1 MTDLIKG
8 RAYRH
13 QGMYVFELLPAGRQK
28 AKGLFVCLHGFP
40 AWSTKNY
47 DIAEQLCLLGY
58 AVLIPHYPGLG
69 LSGGSFSFTRSR
81 ETLEKFLGYAKRR
94 YGLPLSLMGHSWGG
108 YLAISF
114 SRQVERFLLLLAP
127 LSVFPTGAALSAL
140 IDGIFA
146 DSPEDCRLYTKATM
160 GGAIGFLGAAFS
172 WEGFIE
178 TVARMPCL
186 IIHGKDDSLIPV
198 QDSRALAAKAAG
210 KAKLIELED
219 GHLLYRQ
226 RRKVLDLVSRWIQ
239 AHDGRPR
246 RRR

>member
-1 MTDLIKG
+1 MNDLIKG

-13 QGMYVFELLPAGRQK
+13 QGMYVFELLPAGRKK

-58 AVLIPHYPGLG
+58 AVLLPHYPGLG
-69 LSGGSFSFTRSR
+69 FSGGSFSFTRSR
-81 ETLEKFLGYAKRR
+81 ETLEKFLGFSKRR

-108 YLAISF
+108 YLALALC
-114 SRQVERFLLLLAP
+114 RRVDRLLLLLAP
-127 LSVFPTGAALSAL
+127 LSVFPTGAALGAL

-160 GGAIGFLGAAFS
+160 RDAIRSLGAAFS
-172 WEGFIE
+172 LEGFVE
-178 TVARMPCL
+178 TAACKPCL
-186 IIHGKDDSLIPV
+186 IVHGKDDSVIPV

-226 RRKVLDLVSRWIQ
+226 RRKVLDLVSQWIR
-239 AHDGRPR
+239 AHDSEPR
-246 RRR
+246 RRL